1 MTGAKKTKFAPIFKV
16 FFLISRIYFSF
27 FVASGVCIRYVC
39 NAADAISVL
48 RNFIYLFFFLC
59 QQLIK
64 FPSNGSHEFY
74 MGKVGAPCLVV
85 IVVVRFQKYHSTWK
99 WGGKECGKSRF
110 FDEKT
115 PFFEG
120 VASLFWLYFFN
131 GST

>member
-1 MTGAKKTKFAPIFKV
+1 MLFFKGSHSL
-16 FFLISRIYFSF
+16 FFLNKF
-27 FVASGVCIRYVC
+27 F
-39 NAADAISVL
+39 
-48 RNFIYLFFFLC
+48 FFFFFFFLC